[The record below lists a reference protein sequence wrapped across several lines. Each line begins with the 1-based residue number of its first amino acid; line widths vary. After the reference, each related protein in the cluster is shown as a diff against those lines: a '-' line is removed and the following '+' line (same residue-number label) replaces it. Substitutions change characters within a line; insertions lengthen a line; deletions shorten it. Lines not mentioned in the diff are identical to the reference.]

1 MNWRTCALVTGLTDP
16 PPPQSFSLPGE
27 SCHQVGVFQT
37 FCKVHH
43 HGLQGQQYLH
53 HVALQCTHEE
63 LSSVRWL
70 SGGGAPSTHLHLIAM
85 LPHHLHQPGDNVRHS
100 VVVDW
105 LFEGPEDLEGASSV
119 VA

>member
-1 MNWRTCALVTGLTDP
+1 
-16 PPPQSFSLPGE
+16 
-27 SCHQVGVFQT
+27 
-37 FCKVHH
+37 
-43 HGLQGQQYLH
+43 
-53 HVALQCTHEE
+53 
-63 LSSVRWL
+63 
-70 SGGGAPSTHLHLIAM
+70 M